1 MSCSKILT
9 LLHYRALESFV
20 EITEGY
26 SKFAIESVQNGPD
39 AEEEVMIVIDD
50 GKQESQF
57 YMANNT
63 FSILPINC
71 FYR

>member
-1 MSCSKILT
+1 M
-9 LLHYRALESFV
+9 

-57 YMANNT
+57 YIADNT
-63 FSILPINC
+63 FTILPIN
-71 FYR
+71 